1 MRERA
6 HGGRVG
12 RQLPWA
18 APPRNVVT
26 RYLRWFADPRART
39 NAGRHALADAV
50 KAVAAGDEIAFGL
63 ARLAVGA
70 IAHPWAVAGLTS

>member
-1 MRERA
+1 M
-6 HGGRVG
+6 GGRVE
-12 RQLPWA
+12 RQSPWA
-18 APPRNVVT
+18 PRRAT
-26 RYLRWFADPRART
+26 SSRATCAGSPTRARGSTT

-70 IAHPWAVAGLTS
+70 IAHPWAVAGVTS